1 MSTAR
6 SAISGSPA
14 ATLRQRTPSSAAAW
28 RPRSSNNDAS
38 TPAPSFV
45 RWPEHSK
52 GSPPARSTV
61 WCGRHSHLW
70 VYGFPRQPCTN
81 WLQTSPQDAPSI

>member
-61 WCGRHSHLW
+61 SYVRHSYLS
-70 VYGFPRQPCTN
+70 VYGSPLQRCTN
-81 WLQTSPQDAPSI
+81 SLQTSPQDAPLI

>member
-52 GSPPARSTV
+52 GSPLPKSTV
-61 WCGRHSHLW
+61 SCVRRSPLS
-70 VYGFPRQPCTN
+70 VYASPPQRYANSP
-81 WLQTSPQDAPSI
+81 QTSPQDVPSI